1 MNNESNPNDTPP
13 TSGSSESLENMPSYE
28 DHMIDYRKTFGEKIA
43 EIFDQEKGNG
53 NAFIDGWEE
62 YKERA
67 RRERELL
74 ETLDSERRQF
84 QDYIFAKT
92 IEENPNGSEFIK
104 RAIPGFDAS
113 EPITSQLLAKNDDGT
128 YRLPDETIGNILEFY
143 NHVMKEEKDKFIGEA
158 EEFQSNY
165 ESNLRKRVQ
174 SGALPKALLDNYE
187 SKKQQNGDRIF
198 DGASLFDMKP
208 EDESGPA
215 GAAAYVEHRGI
226 NDAGEVTN
234 LKDTRKILYK
244 KAFIPPEKIDQ
255 LGSVEIVLS
264 HELTHI
270 IAGTEASF
278 NLMKDGPEKI
288 TEAYR
293 EGITEA
299 IGQMIADNSPEA
311 SQRGLRY
318 YLDSKT
324 GVYRVEREFLS
335 RLINIDSRRLQETG
349 RKDEASLE
357 SLYLD
362 AYADTE
368 GGKSVDLLRQRLLGV
383 FENWD
388 NIVRDEDFPD
398 CDIFKLSRGGARGW
412 QSVFKIALMEMEQRF
427 LIGSLI
433 ANKD

>member
-1 MNNESNPNDTPP
+1 
-13 TSGSSESLENMPSYE
+13 
-28 DHMIDYRKTFGEKIA
+28 
-43 EIFDQEKGNG
+43 
-53 NAFIDGWEE
+53 
-62 YKERA
+62 
-67 RRERELL
+67 
-74 ETLDSERRQF
+74 
-84 QDYIFAKT
+84 
-92 IEENPNGSEFIK
+92 
-104 RAIPGFDAS
+104 
-113 EPITSQLLAKNDDGT
+113 
-128 YRLPDETIGNILEFY
+128 
-143 NHVMKEEKDKFIGEA
+143 
-158 EEFQSNY
+158 
-165 ESNLRKRVQ
+165 
-174 SGALPKALLDNYE
+174 
-187 SKKQQNGDRIF
+187 
-198 DGASLFDMKP
+198 
-208 EDESGPA
+208 
-215 GAAAYVEHRGI
+215 
-226 NDAGEVTN
+226 
-234 LKDTRKILYK
+234 
-244 KAFIPPEKIDQ
+244 
-255 LGSVEIVLS
+255 
-264 HELTHI
+264 
-270 IAGTEASF
+270 
-278 NLMKDGPEKI
+278 MKDGPEKI